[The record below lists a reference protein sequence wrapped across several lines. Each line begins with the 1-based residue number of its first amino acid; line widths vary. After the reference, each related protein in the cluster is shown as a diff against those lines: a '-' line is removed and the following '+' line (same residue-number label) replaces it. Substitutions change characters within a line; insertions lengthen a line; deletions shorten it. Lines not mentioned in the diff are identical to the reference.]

1 VTIALG
7 WGATRAAAT
16 VTGAQIDV
24 AERAVVDGSFGG
36 SRAAYLAVLQ
46 RHHAN
51 RGLARAALGAELRRN
66 AVEAGLAVPPVSA
79 AAIASFY
86 AQYGEVRAR
95 LVTTAAPV
103 SWLGGRER
111 GIALSS
117 FAPARVF
124 ALPTGRSGLVQT
136 AAGPVA
142 VRPLEGTVPLAAVPL
157 SVARPAIVAAV
168 VQLAKADAYQA
179 WLEAQEEK
187 VLTTAICAGDDV
199 PAPLP
204 VELADY
210 LPFLAVS

>member
-1 VTIALG
+1 
-7 WGATRAAAT
+7 
-16 VTGAQIDV
+16 
-24 AERAVVDGSFGG
+24 
-36 SRAAYLAVLQ
+36 
-46 RHHAN
+46 
-51 RGLARAALGAELRRN
+51 
-66 AVEAGLAVPPVSA
+66 
-79 AAIASFY
+79 
-86 AQYGEVRAR
+86 
-95 LVTTAAPV
+95 
-103 SWLGGRER
+103 
-111 GIALSS
+111 
-117 FAPARVF
+117 VF